1 MLQTNILC
9 IWGILLPF
17 LGTSLGAG
25 TVWLVRFGRQRSLRK
40 IFYGFAAGVML
51 ASLVWSLLIP
61 ALKLGSSPFTA
72 VLGFFS
78 GFCFFL
84 LCESLFDRAVTKSP
98 LSGTKKMIF
107 AVTLHNLP
115 EGMAVGVALAGALG
129 GGGFAIESALLLSIG
144 IALQNLPEGSIIST
158 PLSAIG
164 IPKRKAF
171 GIGVLSGV
179 VEPVGAVLAL
189 FLTRL
194 IAELLPFVL
203 SFAAGAM
210 LYVVADELIPAL
222 SQGSKKRL
230 GLLSLG
236 IGFSLMMAM
245 DVIFG

>member
-9 IWGILLPF
+9 ISGILLPF
-17 LGTSLGAG
+17 LGTSLGSAS
-25 TVWLVRFGRQRSLRK
+25 VWLVQFGGQKALRK

-51 ASLVWSLLIP
+51 ASLVWSLLLP
-61 ALKLGSSPFTA
+61 ALELDSPLVTIY
-72 VLGFFS
+72 GFS
-78 GFCFFL
+78 AGICFFL
-84 LCESLFDRAVTKSP
+84 LCESLFDRVLTKEP

-129 GGGFAIESALLLSIG
+129 EGGLAMEGALLLSVG

-164 IPKRKAF
+164 IRKRKAF
-171 GIGVLSGV
+171 GIGVLSGI

-189 FLTRL
+189 LLTRL
-194 IAELLPFVL
+194 ISGILPFVL

-210 LYVVADELIPAL
+210 LYVVADELIPSL

-230 GLLSLG
+230 GIFSLG